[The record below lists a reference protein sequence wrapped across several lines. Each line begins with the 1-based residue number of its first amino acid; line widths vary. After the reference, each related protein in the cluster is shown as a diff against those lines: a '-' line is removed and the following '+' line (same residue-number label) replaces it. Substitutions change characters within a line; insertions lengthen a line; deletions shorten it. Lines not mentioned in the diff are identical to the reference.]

1 MKTFIYLI
9 FTCLIST
16 CAFYGALNLKNPFP
30 CFAVAFGVWALFL
43 WALNR
48 RMKKHAAR
56 RFRERLFEDYMRSNI
71 SNRIRF

>member
-30 CFAVAFGVWALFL
+30 LFIVALGVWALFL
-43 WALNR
+43 WGLNK
-48 RMKKHAAR
+48 RMTKDAAR
-56 RFRERLFEDYMRSNI
+56 RMRERMFEDYMRSN
-71 SNRIRF
+71 SPNRMRF